1 MLNRRQLMAGAAALA
16 GTQVSRAAIAQPA
29 PIRIGILSVKSGA
42 LATGGRQME
51 DGFQL
56 FLKERGNVIA
66 GRTIELY
73 VADTGGQPA
82 LAKTRAQELVQRS
95 NVHMIV
101 GPVAAF
107 EALAIN
113 DYLAEAQIP
122 FICSSAAA
130 EDLTQRK
137 LNPWFVR
144 TSSTSAQPCHP
155 LGEYAAKELGYKKVI
170 TIADDFAFGQEQ
182 TAGFQRVFEANGG
195 SVANKLWAPLNAA
208 DYGSYISQI
217 SGVDAVFA
225 AFSGANGLRFLRQYN
240 EYGLKGRIPV
250 ISAMTTVDEGVLHT
264 MGDEAL
270 GIVSA
275 GWYSAGLDT
284 PHNKSFVEQL
294 RKVTG
299 VDPGFYSV
307 GAYSAGLA
315 LEAALKSVGG
325 KAEDKQGLIA
335 ALKKAEV
342 MSDPRGPWKFD
353 QYGNPIQNIYIRK
366 VERKDGR
373 LVNTVIKTY
382 EQVSQFWTYS
392 PERFLAEP
400 VYSRNNPTKI

>member
-1 MLNRRQLMAGAAALA
+1 MLNRRQVLAGTAALA
-16 GTQVSRAAIAQPA
+16 TAQLALPAKAQAA
-29 PIRIGILSVKSGA
+29 PIRIGMLSCKSGA
-42 LATGGRQME
+42 LASGGRQME
-51 DGFQL
+51 DGFTL
-56 FLKERGNVIA
+56 FLKERNNTIA
-66 GRTIELY
+66 GRPVDFI

-95 NVHMIV
+95 NVHIIV

-113 DYLAEAQIP
+113 DYLAEANVP
-122 FICSSAAA
+122 FLCSSAAA

-155 LGEYAAKELGYKKVI
+155 LGDYAAKELGYKNVI

-182 TAGFQRVFEANGG
+182 TAGFQRVFEAGG
-195 SVANKLWAPLNAA
+195 GAISSKLWAPLNAA

-225 AFSGANGLRFLRQYN
+225 AFAGANGLRFLRQYN
-240 EYGLKGRIPV
+240 EYGMKDQIPV
-250 ISAMTTVDEGVLHT
+250 ISAMTTVDEGVLHS

-275 GWYSAGLDT
+275 GWYSAARES
-284 PHNKSFVEQL
+284 PENVRFVEQL

-307 GAYSAGLA
+307 GSYSAGLA
-315 LEAALKSVGG
+315 LEVALKSIDGN
-325 KAEDKQGLIA
+325 AEDKSALIA
-335 ALKKAEV
+335 ALKKVEITA
-342 MSDPRGPWKFD
+342 DPRGPWTLD
-353 QYGNPIQNIYIRK
+353 TYGNPVQNIYIRR
-366 VERKDGR
+366 VERKGDR
-373 LVNTVIKTY
+373 LVNSVIKTY
-382 EQVSQFWTYS
+382 DQVSQFWTYN
-392 PERFLAEP
+392 PEQFLGEP
-400 VYSRNNPTKI
+400 VYSRNDPTKI